1 MGADTR
7 KTMNSLLAGV
17 LAFMLLGAA
26 APARAQTAQASKDY
40 LVHMPGIAGYHWL
53 DRQFLSGLRDAGF
66 EGDIEV
72 RDWPGDDPGLAALLA
87 RKRNRQEAQAVADM
101 ILARVRE
108 HPGGRIVLTAHS
120 GGAGIAVW
128 ALEKL
133 PDDVKVDTVLMLAP
147 ALSPRYDLSKA
158 LRHVRGNAYAFTSTF
173 DAIVLGAGTSTFGT
187 IDGVKCD
194 AAGRCGFT
202 VPDGADEKA
211 YEKLVQVPYD
221 AKWMQE
227 GNIGDH
233 IGPMGFRFTRSV
245 LAPLVVGEE
254 VAKDAKAPAVKTT
267 SAAKGQASSSAARR
281 NEGLASSRKKQS
293 NTSKGA
299 TAP

>member
-1 MGADTR
+1 
-7 KTMNSLLAGV
+7 MNSFFIV
-17 LAFMLLGAA
+17 LACLLLGGA
-26 APARAQTAQASKDY
+26 APARGETAQAQAQPQPPKDY

-66 EGDIEV
+66 EGDVDV
-72 RDWPGDDPGLAALLA
+72 RDWPGEDPGLAALLA
-87 RKRNRQEAQAVADM
+87 RKRNRKEAQAVADM
-101 ILARVRE
+101 IQARVRE

-120 GGAGIAVW
+120 GGAGIAIW

-133 PDDVKVDTVLMLAP
+133 PDDVKVDTVLLMAP

-211 YEKLVQVPYD
+211 YEKLVQIPYD

-233 IGPMGFRFTRSV
+233 IGPMGFRFARNV

-254 VAKDAKAPAVKTT
+254 AAKSAP
-267 SAAKGQASSSAARR
+267 AAKGQAHSSAARR
-281 NEGLASSRKKQS
+281 NEGLVSLRKHDGAGSSAAPK
-293 NTSKGA
+293 KGA